1 MKVFCLSIA
10 VLLVSLCECVQAE
23 KLTLAHV
30 AINPGQGML
39 LLAKDSGLLAKYGFT
54 ADVVLIPGTPRT
66 VQALIAGDL
75 DYAVAGTPAV
85 LRARM
90 QGADVV
96 VLGSLA
102 NYSSQRVFVRPDST
116 INSIRELKGKLIGV
130 TQYGSAGDTF
140 LRAALKKIGMKEN
153 EVTILQMGGTPG
165 VAQALESRRIEV
177 GVLGDSGML
186 LVFRGIVRPLKGA
199 SSRELGFKALD
210 APLSTTERK
219 IKADR
224 NAVLRFVQAYVETIH
239 YFKTN
244 KTGSIRIFKKY
255 MRGLSD
261 EDLGAWF
268 EETRESLKPLPY
280 PDEEGLRAEL
290 EQINAQQEMAAY
302 IEAHRHSPS
311 RGRKGAA
318 KPPSWVGVRPGSR
331 GG

>member
-165 VAQALESRRIEV
+165 SGPGV
-177 GVLGDSGML
+177 G
-186 LVFRGIVRPLKGA
+186 IA
-199 SSRELGFKALD
+199 S
-210 APLSTTERK
+210 
-219 IKADR
+219 
-224 NAVLRFVQAYVETIH
+224 
-239 YFKTN
+239 
-244 KTGSIRIFKKY
+244 
-255 MRGLSD
+255 
-261 EDLGAWF
+261 
-268 EETRESLKPLPY
+268 
-280 PDEEGLRAEL
+280 
-290 EQINAQQEMAAY
+290 
-302 IEAHRHSPS
+302 
-311 RGRKGAA
+311 
-318 KPPSWVGVRPGSR
+318 GSR
-331 GG
+331 LASLATRVCCWCFAE

>member
-1 MKVFCLSIA
+1 MAIMKALSLFILS
-10 VLLVSLCECVQAE
+10 LLLALPASAAAE

-30 AINPGQGML
+30 AINPGQGL
-39 LLAKDSGLLAKYGFT
+39 FLLAKDSGILAKYGFT

-96 VLGSLA
+96 VLGSLSS
-102 NYSSQRVFVRPDST
+102 YSSQRVFVRPDSAIT
-116 INSIRELKGKLIGV
+116 DIKDLKGKIIGV

-140 LRAALKKIGMKEN
+140 LRSALKKIGLKDSD
-153 EVTILQMGGTPG
+153 VTILQMGGTPG
-165 VAQALESRRIEV
+165 VAQALEARKIEV

-210 APLSTTERK
+210 GPLATTERK

-224 NAVLRFVQAYVETIH
+224 TAVLRFLQAYVEAIH

-244 KTGSIRIFKKY
+244 KEGTIRIYKKY
-255 MRGLSD
+255 MRGLND
-261 EDLGAWF
+261 EDLGRWF
-268 EETRESLKPLPY
+268 DDTRELLRPLPY
-280 PDEEGLRAEL
+280 PDEEALRAEL
-290 EQINAQQEMAAY
+290 EQIGAPKSQAPASFINTTFLDE
-302 IEAHRHSPS
+302 I
-311 RGRKGAA
+311 RKGGLIDRLY
-318 KPPSWVGVRPGSR
+318 K
-331 GG
+331 

>member
-1 MKVFCLSIA
+1 MKTFCWSVAALLAFLS
-10 VLLVSLCECVQAE
+10 ECVYAE

-30 AINPGQGML
+30 AMNPGQGMF
-39 LLAKDSGLLAKYGFT
+39 LLAKDAGLLAKYGFT

-96 VLGSLA
+96 ILASLSS
-102 NYSSQRVFVRPDST
+102 YSSQRVFVRPDST
-116 INSIRELKGKLIGV
+116 VGNIKELKGKIIGV

-140 LRAALKKIGMKEN
+140 FRAALKKIGLKDSD
-153 EVTILQMGGTPG
+153 VTILQMGGTPG

-186 LVFRGIVRPLKGA
+186 LVFRGIARPLNGA

-210 APLSTTERK
+210 GPLSTTERK

-224 NAVLRFVQAYVETIH
+224 NAVLRLMQAYVEAIH

-244 KTGSIRIFKKY
+244 KAGTLRIFKKH
-255 MRGLSD
+255 MRGLND
-261 EDLGAWF
+261 EDLSTWF
-268 EETRESLKPLPY
+268 EETRESLEPLPY
-280 PDEEGLRAEL
+280 PDDAALRAEL
-290 EQINAQQEMAAY
+290 EQINAPK
-302 IEAHRHSPS
+302 SPGPEHYLNAS
-311 RGRKGAA
+311 FLDELKKTGFVDKLY
-318 KPPSWVGVRPGSR
+318 K
-331 GG
+331 

>member
-1 MKVFCLSIA
+1 MKSFCFSVA
-10 VLLVSLCECVQAE
+10 LLLASLCESVQAE

-90 QGADVV
+90 QGADVI
-96 VLGSLA
+96 VLASLA

-116 INSIRELKGKLIGV
+116 INNIRELRGKLIGV

-140 LRAALKKIGMKEN
+140 LRSALKKIGMKDSD
-153 EVTILQMGGTPG
+153 VTILQMGGTPG

-186 LVFRGIVRPLKGA
+186 LVFRGIARPLKGA

-210 APLSTTERK
+210 GPLSTTERK

-224 NAVLRFVQAYVETIH
+224 NAVLRFLQAYVETIH

-244 KTGSIRIFKKY
+244 KTGTIRIFKKY

-280 PDEEGLRAEL
+280 PDDEGLRAEL
-290 EQINAQQEMAAY
+290 EQINAPK
-302 IEAHRHSPS
+302 SPGPEHYVNVS
-311 RGRKGAA
+311 FLDELK
-318 KPPSWVGVRPGSR
+318 KNGSVDKLYKQKE
-331 GG
+331 GL

>member
-1 MKVFCLSIA
+1 MKTFCLSVA
-10 VLLVSLCECVQAE
+10 ALLAFLSECVYAE

-30 AINPGQGML
+30 AMNPGQGMF
-39 LLAKDSGLLAKYGFT
+39 LLAKDAGLLAKYGFT

-96 VLGSLA
+96 ILASLSS
-102 NYSSQRVFVRPDST
+102 YSSQRVFVRPDST
-116 INSIRELKGKLIGV
+116 VSNIKELKGKIIGV

-140 LRAALKKIGMKEN
+140 FRGALKKIGLKDSD
-153 EVTILQMGGTPG
+153 VTILQMGGTPG

-186 LVFRGIVRPLKGA
+186 LVFRGIARPLKGA

-210 APLSTTERK
+210 GPLSTTERK

-224 NAVLRFVQAYVETIH
+224 NAVLRLMQAYVEAIH

-244 KTGSIRIFKKY
+244 KAGTLRIFKKH
-255 MRGLSD
+255 MRGLND
-261 EDLGAWF
+261 EDLSTWF
-268 EETRESLKPLPY
+268 EETRESLGPLPY
-280 PDEEGLRAEL
+280 PDDAALRAEM
-290 EQINAQQEMAAY
+290 EQINAPK
-302 IEAHRHSPS
+302 SPGPEHYLNAS
-311 RGRKGAA
+311 FLDELKKTGFVDKLY
-318 KPPSWVGVRPGSR
+318 K
-331 GG
+331 

>member
-1 MKVFCLSIA
+1 MKTICLSVA
-10 VLLVSLCECVQAE
+10 VLLAFLTDCVHAE

-30 AINPGQGML
+30 AMNPGQGMF
-39 LLAKDSGLLAKYGFT
+39 LLARDSGLLAKYGFT

-96 VLGSLA
+96 ILASLSG
-102 NYSSQRVFVRPDST
+102 YSSQRVFVRPDST
-116 INSIRELKGKLIGV
+116 VNSINELKGKLIGV

-140 LRAALKKIGMKEN
+140 LRAALKKIGLKDSD
-153 EVTILQMGGTPG
+153 VTILQMGGTPG

-186 LVFRGIVRPLKGA
+186 LVFRGIARPLKGA

-224 NAVLRFVQAYVETIH
+224 NAVARMVQAYVEAIH

-244 KTGSIRIFKKY
+244 KSGTLRIFKKH
-255 MRGLSD
+255 MRGLND
-261 EDLGAWF
+261 DDLNAWF
-268 EETRESLKPLPY
+268 DELRESLGPLPY
-280 PDEEGLRAEL
+280 PDDEGLRAEL
-290 EQINAQQEMAAY
+290 EQINAPK
-302 IEAHRHSPS
+302 SPGPEHYLNVS
-311 RGRKGAA
+311 FLDELKKSGFADKLY
-318 KPPSWVGVRPGSR
+318 K
-331 GG
+331 

>member
-1 MKVFCLSIA
+1 MKTFCFSVAVFLASLS
-10 VLLVSLCECVQAE
+10 ECVQAE

-75 DYAVAGTPAV
+75 DYAVAGAPAV

-90 QGADVV
+90 QGADVI
-96 VLGSLA
+96 VLASLA

-116 INSIRELKGKLIGV
+116 VNSIRELKGKLIGV

-140 LRAALKKIGMKEN
+140 LRSALKKIGMKDSD
-153 EVTILQMGGTPG
+153 VTILQMGGTPG

-186 LVFRGIVRPLKGA
+186 LVFRGIARPLKGA

-210 APLSTTERK
+210 
-219 IKADR
+219 
-224 NAVLRFVQAYVETIH
+224 
-239 YFKTN
+239 
-244 KTGSIRIFKKY
+244 
-255 MRGLSD
+255 
-261 EDLGAWF
+261 
-268 EETRESLKPLPY
+268 
-280 PDEEGLRAEL
+280 
-290 EQINAQQEMAAY
+290 
-302 IEAHRHSPS
+302 
-311 RGRKGAA
+311 GAA
-318 KPPSWVGVRPGSR
+318 EHHGT
-331 GG
+331 

>member
-1 MKVFCLSIA
+1 MKTFCLSVA
-10 VLLVSLCECVQAE
+10 ALLAFLSECVYAE

-30 AINPGQGML
+30 AMNPGQGMF
-39 LLAKDSGLLAKYGFT
+39 LLAKDAGLLAKYGFT

-96 VLGSLA
+96 ILASLSS
-102 NYSSQRVFVRPDST
+102 YSSQRVFVRPDST
-116 INSIRELKGKLIGV
+116 VSNIKELKGKIIGV

-140 LRAALKKIGMKEN
+140 FRGALKKIGLKDSD
-153 EVTILQMGGTPG
+153 VTILQMGGTPG

-186 LVFRGIVRPLKGA
+186 LVFRGIARPLKGA

-210 APLSTTERK
+210 GPLSTTERK

-224 NAVLRFVQAYVETIH
+224 NAVLRLMQAYVEAIH

-244 KTGSIRIFKKY
+244 KAGTLRIFKKH
-255 MRGLSD
+255 MRGLND
-261 EDLGAWF
+261 EDLSTWF
-268 EETRESLKPLPY
+268 EETRESLEPLPY
-280 PDEEGLRAEL
+280 PDDAALRAEL
-290 EQINAQQEMAAY
+290 EQINAPK
-302 IEAHRHSPS
+302 SPGPEHYLNAS
-311 RGRKGAA
+311 FLDELKKTGFVDKLY
-318 KPPSWVGVRPGSR
+318 K
-331 GG
+331 